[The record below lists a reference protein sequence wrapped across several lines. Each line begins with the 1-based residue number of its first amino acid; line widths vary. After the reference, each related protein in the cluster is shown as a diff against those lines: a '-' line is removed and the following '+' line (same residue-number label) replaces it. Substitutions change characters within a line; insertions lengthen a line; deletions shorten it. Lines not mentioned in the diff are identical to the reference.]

1 MKFDFVW
8 PSGFRE
14 DLLKWWTDD
23 GRLDGYTISSSCEPN
38 GSNELKKKNGVTCH
52 TRNNII
58 MHICISRWSSKFITN
73 HGYFNWM
80 TTADAT

>member
-8 PSGFRE
+8 PCGFRE
-14 DLLKWWTDD
+14 DLLRWWTDD
-23 GRLDGYTISSSCEPN
+23 GRWLGGYTISSSCEPN
-38 GSNELKKKNGVTCH
+38 GSNELKKNGVTCH
-52 TRNNII
+52 TRKNII
-58 MHICISRWSSKFITN
+58 MHICINWWSSKFITN